1 MALIDLIYENYK
13 KISIVGMAKNSGK
26 TVTLNQIIE
35 EAFNEDIIIGITSTG
50 RDGERQDVVTNTEKP
65 TIYVTEGVL
74 IATTTENL
82 SMGDAKVEVISV
94 TDYRT
99 PLGNI
104 VIGRVKDDGYVQIA
118 GPQTNK
124 GIKEVSD
131 LMLELGAELVIVDG
145 SLNRISSASPLV
157 TEATILATGAVV
169 SRNMNKVIKET
180 IHTTNLFSLEEVNKA
195 HKSLIEDIMDN
206 KKVAIVN
213 KDLTVKYL
221 DIKTAINSGSIIAS
235 NIDDDTEYVVFPGA
249 LVKKTVEDIIKSN
262 KRYKDIKLIAMDG
275 TKIFI
280 KSKDWLKFRR
290 YGLEVNVLYSIKTVA
305 VTINPYSPTGY
316 YFNPKEFLEKT
327 RSFLKDVD
335 VFDVMLGGE

>member
-180 IHTTNLFSLEEVNKA
+180 IHTTNLFSLEEVKKN

-290 YGLEVNVLYSIKTVA
+290 YGLKVNVLYSIKTVA

-327 RSFLKDVD
+327 RGFLKDVD